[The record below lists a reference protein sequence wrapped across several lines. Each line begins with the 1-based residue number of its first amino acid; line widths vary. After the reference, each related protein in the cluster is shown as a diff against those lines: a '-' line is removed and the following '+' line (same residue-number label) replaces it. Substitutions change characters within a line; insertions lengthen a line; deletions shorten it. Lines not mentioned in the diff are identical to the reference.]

1 MTRPAPPPI
10 PALARG
16 RAPSLL
22 RPLLLRLMAPLLVI
36 VAATGALGVYTAQW
50 LTDRTFDNWLLD
62 AARALAHQVH
72 FEGGQA
78 RLNLGGDA
86 EAIVAYDVI
95 DRVYFSVL
103 QGPRHIAGQPGMPH
117 QGQRSLHY
125 SEGVAFDAVFDS
137 RRVRVAA
144 VEVEPPMVGA
154 GAGNAPRQATALP
167 TAPATV
173 LVAETL
179 FKREGARQDLQLML
193 LPLGLLMLAAAAAIL
208 LALRRTL
215 LPLQAI
221 AQRWN
226 TQSHA
231 SLQPI
236 AMHDVPR
243 ELLPFATALNDL
255 LARIQDMLARER
267 RFSANAA
274 HQIRTPLAGLQLGL
288 SRAAD
293 APDLGQARAVI
304 AELQATTQRSA
315 RLLQQLL
322 VLGRLDPEAA
332 HDLAPATTDLVA
344 LAHDVGAAEM
354 DRALARQ
361 IDLEL
366 LAPDM
371 PVHVA
376 AHADLLGEAL
386 GNLVDNALRYTPSGG
401 KVLISVS
408 ATPPA
413 LAVDDSGPG
422 IAPDERQ
429 TVQERFVRGAHGAR
443 HTEGSGLGLAIV
455 REIAELHGA
464 TLEIGDSALG
474 GARLVLG
481 FGEPKP

>member
-1 MTRPAPPPI
+1 MANVTN
-10 PALARG
+10 
-16 RAPSLL
+16 APSLL

-474 GARLVLG
+474 GARVVLG
-481 FGEPKP
+481 FGAPKP